1 MDTLNLQISPLHPAF
16 EGHFP
21 GTPVVPGAVLLDE
34 AVRIL
39 AAAANQNAARCEIA
53 SAKFLSFVRPGEPLS
68 LEHERRPD
76 GSIRFVIR
84 TPDRAIASGTL
95 AWTLADGHAP
105 REA

>member
-1 MDTLNLQISPLHPAF
+1 MDTLTLQISPRHPAF

-39 AAAANQNAARCEIA
+39 ATAANQNAAGCEIA
-53 SAKFLSFVRPGEPLS
+53 NAKFLSFVRPGESLS
-68 LEHERRPD
+68 VEHEQRAD

-95 AWTLADGHAP
+95 AWTRAEGHAP
-105 REA
+105 HET